1 MIKPFLFLVLL
12 ISSLYANKVI
22 YLSYDETPDRVV
34 QGEIFT
40 ITLKALSTVKN
51 FDDISYEFSNYRG
64 IKLLDEVPQR
74 EQKGKF
80 LYDTFHLLS
89 TSRSIKLPDVKATL
103 LASKEY
109 DSTFIK
115 GKTLNVIQLNPKKN
129 FSNVIANSLELVKY
143 KTTSYDTTHNIVIFV
158 ATAENANLHTMHF
171 KNVFKQ
177 GVESLNDSYLNS
189 KITYFI
195 VVDKR
200 VENFTFS
207 YFNLLKNR
215 FERITI
221 PIIVMDDSVTTQ
233 SDLKPHDQSH
243 NLQKIYVA
251 SAVAIFG
258 FILILIKRKYIYL
271 AFILLPL
278 GYIAYLSIPEESICI
293 KKGAQIH
300 LLPVNNGTIFET
312 TQSSYFLL
320 KEGQTDRYVKVKLNN
335 NKIGWVK
342 NEDTCSH

>member
-1 MIKPFLFLVLL
+1 VIKPFLFLLLL

-51 FDDISYEFSNYRG
+51 FDDISYEFSNYHG

-109 DSTFIK
+109 NSTFIK

-158 ATAENANLHTMHF
+158 ATAQNANLNTMHF

-189 KITYFI
+189 KIIYFI

-215 FERITI
+215 FKRITI
-221 PIIVMDDSVTTQ
+221 PIIVIDDSVTTQ
-233 SDLKPHDQSH
+233 SDLKPRDQSH
-243 NLQKIYVA
+243 NLQKIYAA

-300 LLPVNNGTIFET
+300 LLPVDNGIIFET

-320 KEGQTDRYVKVKLNN
+320 KEGQTDRYIKVKLKN

>member
-1 MIKPFLFLVLL
+1 MIKPFLFLLLL

-22 YLSYDETPDRVV
+22 YLSYDETPSRVV

-51 FDDISYEFSNYRG
+51 FDDISYEFSNYSG

-103 LASKEY
+103 IASEEY

-115 GKTLNVIQLNPKKN
+115 GKTLNVIKLNPKKN

-158 ATAENANLHTMHF
+158 ATAENANLNTMHF

-177 GVESLNDSYLNS
+177 GVESLSDSHLNS

-233 SDLKPHDQSH
+233 SDLKPRDQSH

-271 AFILLPL
+271 AFIFLPL
-278 GYIAYLSIPEESICI
+278 GYIAYLLTPEESICI

-300 LLPVNNGTIFET
+300 LLPVDNGTIFET
-312 TQSSYFLL
+312 TRSSYFLL
-320 KEGQTDRYVKVKLNN
+320 KEGQTERYIKVKLQN